1 MVCCAN
7 GISWP
12 VRGQHL
18 RRQPRRPRKRR
29 QQRKFCGCCMM
40 GNLDFLTPSARGVI
54 GITYRVPKKYRVF
67 FTECE
72 VFCVINYLFCVTSS
86 RLDCVSSNIQDF
98 EYYIESFR
106 SQRRLQH
113 RKAIKSSGREF
124 FQAT

>member
-1 MVCCAN
+1 
-7 GISWP
+7 
-12 VRGQHL
+12 
-18 RRQPRRPRKRR
+18 
-29 QQRKFCGCCMM
+29 MM

-67 FTECE
+67 FTEFK

-106 SQRRLQH
+106 NQRRLQH
-113 RKAIKSSGREF
+113 RKAIKLSSREF